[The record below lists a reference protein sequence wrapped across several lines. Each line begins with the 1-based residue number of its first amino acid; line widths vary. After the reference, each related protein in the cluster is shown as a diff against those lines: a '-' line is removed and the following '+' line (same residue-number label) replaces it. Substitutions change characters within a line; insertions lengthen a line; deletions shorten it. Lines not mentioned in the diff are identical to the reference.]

1 MRLEKWRIM
10 RLGQIARKYDV
21 TVQDIID
28 ILKENDPDLDSMH
41 PNAKLDL
48 ESEAFIEERFRDS
61 SQDFPVTDTEAETAD
76 ISIKSIEASQT
87 DDKLFDEMNID
98 IFNELHED
106 INSSEDTS
114 SETEEIIASNPEI
127 ITTDKLLE
135 LVESDEQNVD
145 LSKITLIKAPKKE
158 LDGLKVLGKIDLPEP
173 RKPKSHE
180 KEDKKSKE
188 SEKRQNHISEEEAE
202 KRRLWAKKKKEE
214 NEARLEQKRKEKEK
228 QQLKALREA
237 HYKQRVQQIKPKS
250 KKKKSQTVNSDIIE
264 ALAEKKPK
272 TILGKFWRWLNT

>member
-1 MRLEKWRIM
+1 M

-21 TVQDIID
+21 SVQDIID
-28 ILKENDPDLDSMH
+28 ILRENIPDLNMMH

-48 ESEAFIEERFRDS
+48 ESESFIEEHFRESIQDS
-61 SQDFPVTDTEAETAD
+61 PVTETEAE
-76 ISIKSIEASQT
+76 ISIASIEENHTS
-87 DDKLFDEMNID
+87 DEINIG
-98 IFNELHED
+98 IYNELLED
-106 INSSEDTS
+106 KNSSEVTS
-114 SETEEIIASNPEI
+114 NEAEEIIATIPET

-158 LDGLKVLGKIDLPEP
+158 LNGLKVLGKIDLPEP
-173 RKPKSHE
+173 RKPKSPE
-180 KEDKKSKE
+180 KEEKKSKE
-188 SEKRQNHISEEEAE
+188 NGKKQNHLSEEEAE

-237 HYKQRVQQIKPKS
+237 HYKQRIQQNKPKS
-250 KKKKSQTVNSDIIE
+250 KKQKVVSEAVNTANIE
-264 ALAEKKPK
+264 SFTKHKPK
-272 TILGKFWRWLNT
+272 TILGKFWHWLNT